1 MSMKIKTL
9 IVGAIKANCHLLI
22 SGDEMAVIDPG
33 DEAEKIVF
41 AIREEGKKLKY
52 IIYTHSHFDH
62 VSAGNEIKESE
73 GGETL
78 IHSGEKNLFSGLNI
92 DRFIEEGDILE
103 IGEETLK
110 VIHNPGH
117 TPGSICLIGNDF
129 IFTGD
134 TLFRDG
140 TGRTDL
146 PGGSEEEMG
155 ISLEKICNLIDP
167 GMRVYPGHGPDF
179 VRKKE

>member
-1 MSMKIKTL
+1 MEIKT
-9 IVGAIKANCHLLI
+9 IPVGAIKANCYLLV

-33 DEAEKIVF
+33 DEAEKIIS
-41 AIREEGKKLKY
+41 AIKEEGKKTKY

-62 VSAGNEIKESE
+62 VSAGNEVKKSE

-78 IHSGEKNLFSGLNI
+78 IHSGEKDLFSGLDI
-92 DRFIEEGDILE
+92 DRFIKEGDILE

-110 VIHNPGH
+110 IIHNPGH
-117 TPGSICLIGNDF
+117 TPGSICLIGSDF

-146 PGGSEEEMG
+146 VGGSEKEME
-155 ISLEKICNLIDP
+155 ISLERICNLINP
-167 GMRVYPGHGPDF
+167 GMRIYPGHGPDF
-179 VRKKE
+179 VGKN